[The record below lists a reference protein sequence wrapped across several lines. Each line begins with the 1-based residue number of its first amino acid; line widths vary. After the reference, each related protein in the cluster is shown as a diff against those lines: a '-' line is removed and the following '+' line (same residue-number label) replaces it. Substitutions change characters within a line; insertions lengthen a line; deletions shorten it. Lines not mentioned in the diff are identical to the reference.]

1 MGREKVIASA
11 RSACAHSFIK
21 TLPGGYDMV
30 LSKGAENISQGERQ
44 LITIARAIASDPEI
58 LILDEAT
65 SNVDVHTEVLIQKAM
80 AELMKGRTSFVIAH
94 RLSTIRDADMI
105 LYMEDGDI
113 QEVGGHEELLARQGR
128 YAALY
133 HSQFG

>member
-1 MGREKVIASA
+1 MNREKVIASA

-94 RLSTIRDADMI
+94 RRSTIRDADMI

-113 QEVGGHEELLARQGR
+113 QEMGGHEELLARQGR